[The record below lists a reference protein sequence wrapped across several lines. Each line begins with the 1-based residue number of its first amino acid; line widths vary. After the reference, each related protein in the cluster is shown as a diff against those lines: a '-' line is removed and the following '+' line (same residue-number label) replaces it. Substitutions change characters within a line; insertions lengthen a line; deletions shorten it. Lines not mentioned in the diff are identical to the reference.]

1 MTQKR
6 TIHTDNGELA
16 FPLFIPVTT
25 FGKKYPLDD
34 LIRPYLPRLAQA
46 VLVSHHYAKQMKPD
60 ERPSIPVLVDS
71 GGFAS
76 LFENSRLVERD
87 GLGVL
92 KITGETGTEEIDPAS
107 VLDFQE
113 EVADIAFTLDFPIPP
128 HMENDRKEADRRQ
141 ALTVH
146 NALWALENRRR
157 QTMPLYAS
165 IQAWDEESAR
175 RGARQLAGKGFD
187 GFALGG
193 MVPRLSNF
201 KKVLSIVRAV
211 REEVG
216 DAPLHVFGIGKPELI
231 KVLFKLG
238 VDSVDSSS
246 YVKFAAQG
254 KLWGNDNQVLL
265 DPSPMDRLHLALSNL
280 AMATGAS
287 LPLSAH
293 RPLFTAFAHRASV
306 N

>member
-1 MTQKR
+1 MKTQR
-6 TIHTDNGELA
+6 SLLTEHGTLV

-25 FGKKYPLDD
+25 FGKKYPLDG

-46 VLVSHHYAKQMKPD
+46 VLVSYHYAKQMAVN
-60 ERPSIPVLVDS
+60 ERPQIPLMVDS

-76 LFENSRLVERD
+76 LFDNTRLIEKE
-87 GLGVL
+87 GLGIL
-92 KITGETGTEEIDPAS
+92 EISGENGIEEITPCS

-128 HMENDRKEADRRQ
+128 QLESNREEADRRLS
-141 ALTVH
+141 LTVQ

-157 QTMPLYAS
+157 KTMPLFAS

-175 RGARQLAGKGFD
+175 KSARSLAGKGFD

-193 MVPRLSNF
+193 MVPRLQNF
-201 KKVLSIVRAV
+201 KKVLSIVRTI
-211 REEVG
+211 REEIG
-216 DAPLHVFGIGKPELI
+216 QTPLHVFGIGKPELI
-231 KVLFKLG
+231 SVLFRIG

-246 YVKFAAQG
+246 YVKYAAQG
-254 KLWGNDNQVLL
+254 MLWGKETTVIL

-280 AMATGAS
+280 AMATGTS
-287 LPLSAH
+287 LPLSAQ
-293 RPLFTAFAHRASV
+293 RPLFSAFSNRPLVS
-306 N
+306 